1 MLCVL
6 QRWVLLAAVCTWPLP
21 AFPSPL
27 SAFTVHLSEVQ
38 LQSLAKEI
46 NLEALSLSLMV
57 RKYQIYNS

>member
-6 QRWVLLAAVCTWPLP
+6 QRRVLLAAVCTWPLP
-21 AFPSPL
+21 AFPSPHL
-27 SAFTVHLSEVQ
+27 AFTVHLSMVQ

-46 NLEALSLSLMV
+46 NSEALSLSLMV